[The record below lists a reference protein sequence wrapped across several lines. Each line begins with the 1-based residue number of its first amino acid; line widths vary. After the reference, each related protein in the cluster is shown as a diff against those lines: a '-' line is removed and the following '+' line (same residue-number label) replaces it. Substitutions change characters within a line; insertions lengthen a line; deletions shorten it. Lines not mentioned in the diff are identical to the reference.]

1 MLENFVP
8 PYESTVTERLW
19 KAGAVMVG
27 KTNLDEFA
35 MGSSTETSAFGM
47 TSNPWDTGR
56 VPGGSSGG
64 SAACVA
70 AGQCDGPWAP
80 TPAVSIR
87 QPASFVVLWVSNPPM
102 AVSAAGVWWRLPVP

>member
-8 PYESTVTERLW
+8 YESVTERLW
-19 KAGAVMVG
+19 KAGAVMMG

-35 MGSSTETSAFGM
+35 MGSSTETSAFNL

-70 AGQCDGPWAP
+70 AGNVMWPWAP
-80 TPAVSIR
+80 TPAVR
-87 QPASFVVLWVSNPPM
+87 FASPPVLWRCGSQAHLWPCQPL
-102 AVSAAGVWWRLPVP
+102 GFGGLC